1 MANRLSET
9 SNDFGSKETGTLEI
23 DSEQR
28 IEFLADLLRVP
39 TGHAIVG
46 VDPRGTIVLWSAGS
60 RALYGWEPEEVLG
73 IANIAIVFDPHDV
86 AIDRHMGILSYAE
99 THGAWEGI
107 LGRVKKDG
115 TKFHARVSVAPRWGP
130 AGDLVGFLLVGTDI
144 SSELELTEE
153 LRRNEETLKLAIE
166 ASKGG
171 VFDWDIKKDVSYRSA
186 ETAQMFGVGDLVYP
200 NATEQWAKSIH
211 PEDVAATVKAR
222 NDALVSGHVDA
233 EFRIVRPSDG
243 AIRTLAIRANTHYDE
258 EGHPTR
264 MTGLYWDVTERKLQT
279 QAMQLAMDTLQQ
291 VNQELET
298 FAQVASHDLQE
309 PLRTMSSFCQL
320 LEKRYADKLDQDGK
334 EFIGFIVEGAARMQA
349 LVNDLLEYSKVGR
362 SDQAFVPVD
371 VSAVLERATGGLR
384 TAIGESGAE
393 LECGPM
399 PVVRGSE
406 IDLQRLFQNLIS
418 NALKFR
424 DPERPPRVSI
434 EALPAGK
441 NWHFIVQDNG
451 IGIEAEYFE
460 RIFRVFQRLQ
470 NRTEYPGTGMGL
482 AICKKIVERHG
493 GKIWLESEPGKGSR
507 FHFVLKGSGGTA

>member
-1 MANRLSET
+1 
-9 SNDFGSKETGTLEI
+9 
-23 DSEQR
+23 
-28 IEFLADLLRVP
+28 
-39 TGHAIVG
+39 
-46 VDPRGTIVLWSAGS
+46 
-60 RALYGWEPEEVLG
+60 
-73 IANIAIVFDPHDV
+73 
-86 AIDRHMGILSYAE
+86 
-99 THGAWEGI
+99 
-107 LGRVKKDG
+107 
-115 TKFHARVSVAPRWGP
+115 
-130 AGDLVGFLLVGTDI
+130 
-144 SSELELTEE
+144 
-153 LRRNEETLKLAIE
+153 
-166 ASKGG
+166 
-171 VFDWDIKKDVSYRSA
+171 
-186 ETAQMFGVGDLVYP
+186 
-200 NATEQWAKSIH
+200 
-211 PEDVAATVKAR
+211 
-222 NDALVSGHVDA
+222 
-233 EFRIVRPSDG
+233 
-243 AIRTLAIRANTHYDE
+243 
-258 EGHPTR
+258 
-264 MTGLYWDVTERKLQT
+264 
-279 QAMQLAMDTLQQ
+279 
-291 VNQELET
+291 
-298 FAQVASHDLQE
+298 
-309 PLRTMSSFCQL
+309 MSSFCQL